1 MRSFARKANNIRPC
15 NKLKHKQIK
24 YVNLYIKFYMNIK
37 ILYKNYNHSMIDI
50 VITK

>member
-15 NKLKHKQIK
+15 SKLKHKQIK
-24 YVNLYIKFYMNIK
+24 YVNLYIKFYVNIK
-37 ILYKNYNHSMIDI
+37 ILYKKYNHSMIDI

>member
-24 YVNLYIKFYMNIK
+24 YVNLYIKFYVNIK
-37 ILYKNYNHSMIDI
+37 IYKKYNHSMIDI